1 MCCSYLC
8 PRQWMLC
15 DEWTRSVESATIDWT
30 HTARLR
36 GRPPMRMSNLLDH
49 RLLAQSHYRN
59 SISPSSAYSED
70 EDRASEHSGSANLS
84 NLSNTQSAVNNLLST
99 NHSSSNS
106 GNHQPFPFNMNGN
119 SQSDLQNTLACQHAA
134 NAAAQIVRKLQQHQ
148 NQLNNSSANNN
159 ALAAAAAQLSQPN
172 AFSNYSAFYNAAAAA
187 LNNGADLPLLGNIN
201 NLANSLKGVN
211 NVNSHALANA
221 LSSNGAP
228 TGGSSNGPSPQSP
241 YIATNQYTE
250 ITYKGQQVAAFLAA
264 NKSPTEYLLCLPQAF
279 ELFLKHL
286 VGGLHT
292 VYTKLK
298 VSTWSQLIAV
308 DHTWSQ
314 LIAEIIIDAH
324 GNYRDGIRCSVLLDT
339 ACCWQLNLLNLIWWP
354 VAFDGIR

>member
-1 MCCSYLC
+1 
-8 PRQWMLC
+8 
-15 DEWTRSVESATIDWT
+15 
-30 HTARLR
+30 
-36 GRPPMRMSNLLDH
+36 MSNLLDH

-59 SISPSSAYSED
+59 SISPSSVYSED

-84 NLSNTQSAVNNLLST
+84 NAQSAVNSLLSNHT
-99 NHSSSNS
+99 NASNT
-106 GNHQPFPFNMNGN
+106 GNQQQPFPFNMNGTS

-134 NAAAQIVRKLQQHQ
+134 TAAAQIVRKLQQNH
-148 NQLNNSSANNN
+148 QLNNSSTNN

-221 LSSNGAP
+221 LSSNGGQNSSA
-228 TGGSSNGPSPQSP
+228 SNGPSPQSP

-298 VSTWSQLIAV
+298 VSS
-308 DHTWSQ
+308 S
-314 LIAEIIIDAH
+314 
-324 GNYRDGIRCSVLLDT
+324 G
-339 ACCWQLNLLNLIWWP
+339 
-354 VAFDGIR
+354 

>member
-1 MCCSYLC
+1 
-8 PRQWMLC
+8 
-15 DEWTRSVESATIDWT
+15 
-30 HTARLR
+30 
-36 GRPPMRMSNLLDH
+36 MRMSNLLDH

-70 EDRASEHSGSANLS
+70 EDRVSEHSGSANLS
-84 NLSNTQSAVNNLLST
+84 NLSNAQSAVNNLLSAST
-99 NHSSSNS
+99 NTSNS
-106 GNHQPFPFNMNGN
+106 GNPQQQFPFTMNGTS
-119 SQSDLQNTLACQHAA
+119 SQSDLQNTLVGQHAA
-134 NAAAQIVRKLQQHQ
+134 NAAAQIFRKLQQQH
-148 NQLNNSSANNN
+148 QLNNSSTNNN

-221 LSSNGAP
+221 LSSNGGQA
-228 TGGSSNGPSPQSP
+228 SSASNGPSPQSP

-264 NKSPTEYLLCLPQAF
+264 NKTPTEYLLCLPQAF

-298 VSTWSQLIAV
+298 VSIIEDQLIITV
-308 DHTWSQ
+308 DHNS
-314 LIAEIIIDAH
+314 
-324 GNYRDGIRCSVLLDT
+324 RSS
-339 ACCWQLNLLNLIWWP
+339 
-354 VAFDGIR
+354 

>member
-1 MCCSYLC
+1 
-8 PRQWMLC
+8 
-15 DEWTRSVESATIDWT
+15 
-30 HTARLR
+30 
-36 GRPPMRMSNLLDH
+36 MRMSNLLDH

-70 EDRASEHSGSANLS
+70 EDRTSEHSGSA
-84 NLSNTQSAVNNLLST
+84 NLSNTQSAVNNLLSGST

-106 GNHQPFPFNMNGN
+106 GNQQPSSFPFNNMNGTN
-119 SQSDLQNTLACQHAA
+119 SQNDLQNTLACQHAA
-134 NAAAQIVRKLQQHQ
+134 NAAAQIVRKLQQHH

-159 ALAAAAAQLSQPN
+159 ALAAAAAAAQLSQPN

-228 TGGSSNGPSPQSP
+228 TSGSSNGPSPQSP

-298 VSTWSQLIAV
+298 VSS
-308 DHTWSQ
+308 
-314 LIAEIIIDAH
+314 
-324 GNYRDGIRCSVLLDT
+324 
-339 ACCWQLNLLNLIWWP
+339 
-354 VAFDGIR
+354 